1 MLERNLTSH
10 AERFELTLGGAL
22 PGRKYKWL
30 FGLAT
35 KDTTERAG
43 LWLGQNSWLDSA
55 GDGVRAAT

>member
-43 LWLGQNSWLDSA
+43 LWLGQNS
-55 GDGVRAAT
+55 